1 MLIDLIQRTKAAVR
15 ELDNLNYRKMKKIL
29 MIDASEN
36 ESTLGDADGMLTEP
50 FSQRRAW
57 IVLRMTHKEM
67 TCVTDTP
74 DEQTGGD
81 SSKSNSIT
89 SEHSIH
95 SMGVS
100 ASSQS
105 SSTNSL
111 PPADPNSVRNR
122 HKVSNAALHTFAYF
136 ILRTKLLLTIFL
148 LKSKF

>member
-1 MLIDLIQRTKAAVR
+1 MTRQRSPQVLIDLIQRTKAAVR

-29 MIDASEN
+29 MVDSSEN
-36 ESTLGDADGMLTEP
+36 ESTVGDADGELNVPVIIHIYQNPTTY
-50 FSQRRAW
+50 F
-57 IVLRMTHKEM
+57 VLYP
-67 TCVTDTP
+67 TDTP

-111 PPADPNSVRNR
+111 PPADPNSRNR
-122 HKVSNAALHTFAYF
+122 HKVSQPMN
-136 ILRTKLLLTIFL
+136 
-148 LKSKF
+148 